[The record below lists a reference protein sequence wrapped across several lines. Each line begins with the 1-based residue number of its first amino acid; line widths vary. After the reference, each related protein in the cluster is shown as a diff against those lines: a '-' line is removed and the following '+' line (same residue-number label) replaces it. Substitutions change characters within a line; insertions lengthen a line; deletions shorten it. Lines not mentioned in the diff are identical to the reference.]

1 MNMSIRPEVNVPL
14 ADALDQATPYW
25 LKAEELEELFRFKES
40 EIFRRQA
47 MRLVAKILN
56 EIDGFDR

>member
-1 MNMSIRPEVNVPL
+1 MSIRPEVNVPL

>member
-1 MNMSIRPEVNVPL
+1 MSIRPEVNVPL

-25 LKAEELEELFRFKES
+25 LKAEELQALLRFKES

>member
-1 MNMSIRPEVNVPL
+1 MSIRPEVNVPL

-25 LKAEELEELFRFKES
+25 LKAEEREELLRFKES

>member
-25 LKAEELEELFRFKES
+25 LKAEELEELLLFKES
-40 EIFRRQA
+40 EIFRQQA

>member
-1 MNMSIRPEVNVPL
+1 MNVRPEVNIPL

-25 LKAEELEELFRFKES
+25 RKAKLLFDQFDFKQS
-40 EIFRRQA
+40 EIFRLKA
-47 MRLVAKILN
+47 VRLVAKILN

>member
-1 MNMSIRPEVNVPL
+1 MTVRPEVNTPL

-25 LKAEELEELFRFKES
+25 LQAELLLEQSEFQQSEMYRLKA
-40 EIFRRQA
+40 I
-47 MRLVAKILN
+47 RLVAKILN

>member
-1 MNMSIRPEVNVPL
+1 MSIRPEVNVPL

-25 LKAEELEELFRFKES
+25 IKAEQLKELLQFKES
-40 EIFRRQA
+40 EVFRRQA

>member
-1 MNMSIRPEVNVPL
+1 MNVRPEVNIPL

-25 LKAEELEELFRFKES
+25 QKAELLLEQCEFQQSEVFRLKA
-40 EIFRRQA
+40 IH
-47 MRLVAKILN
+47 LVAKILN

>member
-1 MNMSIRPEVNVPL
+1 MNVRPEVNIPL

-25 LKAEELEELFRFKES
+25 NKAELLLEQFQFQQAEVFRLKA
-40 EIFRRQA
+40 I
-47 MRLVAKILN
+47 RLVAKILN